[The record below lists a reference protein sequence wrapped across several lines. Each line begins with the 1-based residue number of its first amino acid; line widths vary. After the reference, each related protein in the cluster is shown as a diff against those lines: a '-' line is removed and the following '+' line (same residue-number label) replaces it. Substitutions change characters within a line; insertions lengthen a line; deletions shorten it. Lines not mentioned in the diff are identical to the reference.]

1 MSTLRRKALKAI
13 GQYVGLVFFLF
24 ITGAIYYFIIRDGW
38 SYFYNE
44 IVGVVL
50 AIIFPVLCV
59 LYYIIF
65 LRKQK

>member
-13 GQYVGLVFFLF
+13 GQYVPLAFFLF
-24 ITGAIYYFIIRDGW
+24 ITGAIYYFLILDGW
-38 SYFYNE
+38 DYFYNE
-44 IVGVVL
+44 TVGIVL
-50 AIIFPVLCV
+50 AIVFPVICV